1 MRNTDTKMGA
11 EKTQNPDRMH
21 ILVANNCGGWNMRLC
36 ELEDKS
42 VINVVDGRSLGCVTD
57 LQFDPK
63 CGQIEALIV
72 PGPGKCFGL
81 FGREFELVIPWK
93 CICQIGPDVVLVQI
107 EVDKCKHK
115 G

>member
-1 MRNTDTKMGA
+1 
-11 EKTQNPDRMH
+11 
-21 ILVANNCGGWNMRLC
+21 MRLC
-36 ELEDKS
+36 ELEDKE
-42 VINVVDGRSLGCVTD
+42 VINVTDGRSLGCVMD
-57 LQFDPK
+57 LEFDPK

-93 CICQIGPDVVLVQI
+93 CICRIGPDTVLVEI
-107 EVDKCKHK
+107 DIDKCKHK